1 MQPKKKNNEMLSRR
15 EFFKTAV
22 QKTLPFMAALSL
34 PSFILSCGGDDPINT
49 PEGCTDC
56 TNSCLDSCSKVCSES
71 CENGN
76 NSTSCTDCG
85 AGCENTCS
93 GECANNCETGCSE
106 TCSAE
111 CKDEAK
117 GNVNGELMYAVD
129 LGLSVFWATFN
140 LGATKPEEIGE
151 FTGWGD
157 VTGKKT
163 TSDLTQYPNANPP
176 QNISGTEFDIA
187 RYQWGDNWRLPS
199 VDECRELN
207 SMCTKEEYILN
218 GVKGYKITGANGNS
232 IFLPKSSVRL
242 ENRLEFKDETIIWTG
257 EKMADIYAYG
267 FHSSR
272 GTVVGHYRYTL
283 IPVRPVIDTNI
294 GCLDCSSGCVA
305 SCRSTCSGN
314 CEGGCETSCSTSCT
328 SGCKNTCG
336 NKCSAYCSSSCTA
349 SCGTN
354 CEGGCENTCY
364 GGCSTGCENSCEG
377 GCFAGCT
384 GGCTY
389 GCGTG
394 CTAVAG

>member
-1 MQPKKKNNEMLSRR
+1 MQPKKKNDERLSRR

-34 PSFILSCGGDDPINT
+34 PSFILSCGDDDPINT
-49 PEGCTDC
+49 PKECTDC

-93 GECANNCETGCSE
+93 GECTSNCETGCSE

-111 CKDEAK
+111 CKDGAK
-117 GNVNGELMYAVD
+117 GEPSEQYIAVD
-129 LGLSVFWATFN
+129 LGLGVLWASFN
-140 LGATKPEEIGE
+140 IGATAEEEYGGYYKWADPTGE
-151 FTGWGD
+151 N
-157 VTGKKT
+157 
-163 TSDLTQYPNANPP
+163 SSEDLNDYPSANPP
-176 QNISGTEFDIA
+176 SNICDTQYDIA
-187 RYQWGDNWRLPS
+187 KIKWGNGWRLPS
-199 VDECRELN
+199 QNEAKELIN
-207 SMCTKEEYILN
+207 KCTWKNEQVN
-218 GVKGYKITGANGNS
+218 GIMGKRIIGKNGNS
-232 IFLPKSSVRL
+232 IFLPFAGHFAGGKKYNEGTAANYWTGTLDTEIYYDAHGNQRPFNFAYVLNIGNGPSGGTANNSLSRIASSV
-242 ENRLEFKDETIIWTG
+242 
-257 EKMADIYAYG
+257 
-267 FHSSR
+267 
-272 GTVVGHYRYTL
+272 
-283 IPVRPVIDTNI
+283 VRPVKDSGN
-294 GCLDCSSGCVA
+294 GCKDCASGCSSGCA
-305 SCRSTCSGN
+305 
-314 CEGGCETSCSTSCT
+314 
-328 SGCKNTCG
+328 NTCDRD
-336 NKCSAYCSSSCTA
+336 CTAYCSSSCTA